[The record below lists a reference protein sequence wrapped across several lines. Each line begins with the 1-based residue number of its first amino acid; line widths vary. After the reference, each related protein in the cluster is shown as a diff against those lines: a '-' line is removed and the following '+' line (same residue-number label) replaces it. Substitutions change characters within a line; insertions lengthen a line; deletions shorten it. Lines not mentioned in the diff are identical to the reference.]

1 MLIGQPEPTVAW
13 FNGTQSIQTTGAI
26 SMARNVIV
34 NRLEVQQVT
43 RDAFNT
49 TYKCQVSNTKL
60 VPPAERLVRL
70 DMLCKF
76 ILSYMY
82 VFVYFYIYDYD
93 WEMIY
98 FVAVILNKENCLFG
112 QFSYI
117 A

>member
-1 MLIGQPEPTVAW
+1 MIDFLFNCIILFEIGQPEPTVAW
-13 FNGTQSIQTTGAI
+13 FNGTQAIQTTGAI

-70 DMLCKF
+70 DMLCK
-76 ILSYMY
+76 
-82 VFVYFYIYDYD
+82 YIIDNLCCSLC
-93 WEMIY
+93 W
-98 FVAVILNKENCLFG
+98 
-112 QFSYI
+112 SR
-117 A
+117 